1 MVKIYYIQQKS
12 VILEKAYKKHNDW
25 IRIVV
30 SFGCNKDT
38 AEDIVQE
45 AYLKID
51 EMTKKGKD
59 LTYKDDINYWYVYK
73 ILRHLYLHLKIKE
86 QKSKVVDIKFMKNDY
101 GQLRDIEE
109 VAKAPSHID
118 YNIFD
123 EKFNKLLDDLTW
135 YDKSVFQLVSAGKK
149 ISVLSRETNISY
161 VSLWNTYRKVKK
173 HIENKIKN
181 YDWFRGFDRKN
192 N

>member
-1 MVKIYYIQQKS
+1 

-25 IRIVV
+25 IRVVV
-30 SFGCNKDT
+30 SFGCNRVT

-86 QKSKVVDIKFMKNDY
+86 QKSKVVDQQYMKNDY
-101 GQLRDIEE
+101 GQTRGIEE
-109 VAKAPSHID
+109 VAKAPTHID
-118 YNIFD
+118 YNLFD

-181 YDWFRGFDRKN
+181 YDWLRGFDRKN

>member
-1 MVKIYYIQQKS
+1 M
-12 VILEKAYKKHNDW
+12 ILEKAYKKHNDW

-30 SFGCNKDT
+30 SFGCNKST

-45 AYLKID
+45 GYIKID

-73 ILRHLYLHLKIKE
+73 ILRHLFLHLKLKE
-86 QKSKVVDIKFMKNDY
+86 KKSKVVDIQFIKNDY
-101 GQLRDIEE
+101 GQLRDIDE
-109 VAKAPSHID
+109 VVKAPSHID
-118 YNIFD
+118 YHKFD
-123 EKFNKLLDDLTW
+123 EKFNELLGELTW
-135 YDKSVFQLVSAGKK
+135 YDKSVFQLISSGKK
-149 ISVLSRETNISY
+149 ISELSRETNISY
-161 VSLWNTYRKVKK
+161 VSLWNSYRKVKK
-173 HIENKIKN
+173 HIEEKIKN

>member
-1 MVKIYYIQQKS
+1 M
-12 VILEKAYKKHNDW
+12 ILEKAYKKHNDW

-73 ILRHLYLHLKIKE
+73 ILRHLFLHLKLKEKKIKIAE
-86 QKSKVVDIKFMKNDY
+86 HYAKNEY
-101 GQLRDIEE
+101 GQLRQIWGEDEIL
-109 VAKAPSHID
+109 KAHSYVNYD
-118 YNIFD
+118 RFD
-123 EKFNKLLDDLTW
+123 EKFNKLLDELTW

-173 HIENKIKN
+173 HIENKIKD
-181 YDWFRGFDRKN
+181 YDWLRGFDRKN